1 MSLDSGKGEAF
12 VDRDSGG
19 VLLHP
24 GKGEAF
30 VDRDSGDVLLHPGT
44 NASPLQLRFGLELKS
59 GLQLLRA
66 SVITIIP
73 CT

>member
-1 MSLDSGKGEAF
+1 MPRGRSAGLGE
-12 VDRDSGG
+12 

-30 VDRDSGDVLLHPGT
+30 VDEDSGDVLLHPGT
-44 NASPLQLRFGLELKS
+44 NASPLQLGLLLRL
-59 GLQLLRA
+59 GLQLPGL